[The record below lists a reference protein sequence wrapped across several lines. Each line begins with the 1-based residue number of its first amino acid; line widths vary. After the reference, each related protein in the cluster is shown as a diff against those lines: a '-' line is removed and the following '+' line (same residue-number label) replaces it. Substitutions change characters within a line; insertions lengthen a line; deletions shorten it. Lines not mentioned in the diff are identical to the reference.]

1 MRILVDADACPVKGI
16 ILQKAKQFDVPVIM
30 VADTSHAGS
39 CEGAETIMVGQGA
52 DSADMMLANLAQ
64 AGDIVVTQDHGLA
77 ALALGK
83 GALALNQ
90 NGMLYDAQ
98 NIDALLF
105 SRYLGK
111 KVRRSGGR
119 IKGPGKRTTADDT
132 AFEKMLVKLLEA

>member
-98 NIDALLF
+98 NITRCFFPAILA
-105 SRYLGK
+105 K
-111 KVRRSGGR
+111 KCGGAGGVSKARASGQLQMTLHL
-119 IKGPGKRTTADDT
+119 KKCW
-132 AFEKMLVKLLEA
+132 